1 MLNGM
6 KDSARQLRY
15 PKEFRIGHP
24 KWPDFEESMEGIA
37 GLLNS
42 SSSEVEMRSGND
54 EDLLELAIE
63 VGTLVWRI
71 QQRLTNM
78 DDLPQ
83 ELRRVSRDLEST
95 WDTLA
100 QRGIEIKDHTD
111 QNYDSGMA
119 LHVVTSQ
126 PVAGLTQQQIIETI
140 KPTIYYRENI
150 VQRGQ
155 VILGVPLETEASE
168 PIKETIQKEEE

>member
-1 MLNGM
+1 MLDGI
-6 KDSARQLRY
+6 KDSVRQLRY
-15 PKEFRIGHP
+15 PKEFRIANP
-24 KWPDFEESMEGIA
+24 EWPDFAESLEGIA
-37 GLLNS
+37 GLLNPFPPQDNK
-42 SSSEVEMRSGND
+42 SSEKE
-54 EDLLELAIE
+54 EELLDMAVG
-63 VGTLVWRI
+63 VGTQVWRI
-71 QQRLTNM
+71 QQRLTGM

-100 QRGIEIKDHTD
+100 QRGIEIKDHTG

-126 PVAGLTQQQIIETI
+126 PVPGLAQEQIIETI
-140 KPTIYYRENI
+140 KPTIYYREKI

-155 VILGVPLETEASE
+155 VILGVPPETGASE
-168 PIKETIQKEEE
+168 PTKETTLKEEE